1 MAVEMTMA
9 SWYIAQNGSVF
20 GPITYGQLA
29 KSFARNEVG
38 YVWCDD
44 WSDWASAGRVLGK
57 GGVAHPHQNLPI
69 NAGREGIT
77 YTLVEGASVK
87 FATIIRIFVGIL
99 IPLWPVS
106 LPICWYRAYC
116 SYKRPTCRT
125 FVLRST

>member
-1 MAVEMTMA
+1 MCGAMIGA
-9 SWYIAQNGSVF
+9 I
-20 GPITYGQLA
+20 
-29 KSFARNEVG
+29 
-38 YVWCDD
+38 
-44 WSDWASAGRVLGK
+44 GRPLGAYW
-57 GGVAHPHQNLPI
+57 VREESRTPHQNLPI

-87 FATIIRIFVGIL
+87 FTTIIWIFVGIL

-106 LPICWYRAYC
+106 LPICWYRAYS